1 MNQHTTFHSPGS
13 TTPPWT
19 QAEPPFA
26 PRARSETDPRALLDE
41 GELAEADRLGYPV
54 VASQVARRDF
64 LGLAAG
70 LAIALGLGFVTFS
83 TLNSSRHDEFAAG
96 SNEPQAVQSP
106 PAAETQAVAAD
117 PSQLLAPTQMAP
129 TAPLE
134 PTTQIASAPPMA
146 PMQSVGVPPIVI
158 FDGST
163 PAGSSQEGDPAGSMA
178 PPKLLS
184 GGTSSSGQEA
194 PSAAAHSVKLAEP
207 SMTVIQGT
215 LIPAVLETALD
226 SDVPGF
232 ARAVVT
238 QDIRSFDRSKILIPR
253 SSRLIGEY
261 KAASGQGQRRIHLM
275 WTRLIRPDGVSIA
288 LASPATDA
296 AGRAGVTGKVN
307 SHFFERLGSALLTS
321 VIGAVNPL
329 ARGGA
334 TVVVAGGDSV
344 ANAAVPGLSQ
354 RPSTIRVRQGEP
366 VRVFAARDLVFAST
380 DGGGQ

>member
-1 MNQHTTFHSPGS
+1 VNQHTTFRSPGS
-13 TTPPWT
+13 PGVPWT
-19 QAEPPFA
+19 EVEPPFA
-26 PRARSETDPRALLDE
+26 PGAGAKTDPRAMLEE

-70 LAIALGLGFVTFS
+70 VAVALGLGFVTFTS
-83 TLNSSRHDEFAAG
+83 LNSSRHNEVAAAG
-96 SNEPQAVQSP
+96 NGPQTVQSP
-106 PAAETQAVAAD
+106 PAAETQAAASD
-117 PSQLLAPTQMAP
+117 PSQLLAPTPMAR
-129 TAPLE
+129 TAPSQ
-134 PTTQIASAPPMA
+134 TASQTASAPPMA
-146 PMQSVGVPPIVI
+146 PMQSVGVPPIVV
-158 FDGST
+158 FDGSA
-163 PAGSSQEGDPAGSMA
+163 PVSSSQDGDPAASMGA
-178 PPKLLS
+178 PKLLS
-184 GGTSSSGQEA
+184 GGASSSGQEA
-194 PSAAAHSVKLAEP
+194 ASAAAHSVKLAEP

-238 QDIRSFDRSKILIPR
+238 QDIRSFDRSRILIPR

-321 VIGAVNPL
+321 VVGAVNPL

-334 TVVVAGGDSV
+334 TVVVAGGDS
-344 ANAAVPGLSQ
+344 AAGAAVQGLSQ